1 MLGVAAR
8 GQTMVHSRLR
18 RSPYALAGDVAHEE
32 AALSATAAQLAAF
45 VDMACVAIQR
55 EYPVALVAVLE
66 RAEDL
71 GTPRELTPAFHGSF
85 DWHSAVHGHWTL
97 ARGARLHPDADWAKA
112 ARAALER
119 SLTAENLARELS
131 FVAKRPGFE
140 RPYGL
145 AWLLQLAAEL
155 RGWDHAPARRWSEA
169 LIPLEELAAKR
180 LIDWAQ
186 RLPWPVRSGEH
197 GQSAFALGLAFDWA
211 RDAGRDAYRER
222 LALECARL
230 YRGDTGAPVAYEPSA
245 HDFLSPALAEA
256 DLMRRVLPREAFA
269 NWIYNFLPD
278 PREETLARWLTPVA
292 SPDRAD
298 GKFAHLDGLNLS
310 RAWMVD
316 GILSELSET
325 HELYS
330 VLERASA
337 MHAAAGLEGAMTQDW
352 MGTHWLGS
360 FAVYLLT
367 RRGVR

>member
-1 MLGVAAR
+1 MAR
-8 GQTMVHSRLR
+8 
-18 RSPYALAGDVAHEE
+18 
-32 AALSATAAQLAAF
+32 
-45 VDMACVAIQR
+45 VAIAR
-55 EYPVALVAVLE
+55 EYPVALVVTLE

-97 ARGARLHPDADWAKA
+97 ARGARLHPDAAWAEE
-112 ARAALER
+112 ARRSLAR
-119 SLTAENLARELS
+119 SLTAENLARELA
-131 FVAKRPGFE
+131 FLERRPGFE

-155 RGWDHAPARRWSEA
+155 RGWDTPAVHAWVQA
-169 LIPLEELAAKR
+169 LAPLEELAAKR
-180 LIDWAQ
+180 LIEWAA

-197 GQSAFALGLAFDWA
+197 SQSAFALGLALDWA
-211 RDAGRDAYRER
+211 RDAGRSEYHER
-222 LALECARL
+222 LSKECARL
-230 YRGDTGAPVAYEPSA
+230 YRADTSAPVAYEPSA

-256 DLMRRVLPREAFA
+256 DLLRRVLTREAFA
-269 NWIYNFLPD
+269 NWIYTFLPD
-278 PREETLARWLTPVA
+278 AREETLTRWLSPVTP
-292 SPDRAD
+292 PDRGD

-310 RAWMVD
+310 RAWMLD
-316 GILSELSET
+316 GILCGLSET

-337 MHAAAGLEGAMTQDW
+337 MHAAAGLEGAMTRDW

-367 RRGVR
+367 RRGVD